1 MAETTLKPLLNE
13 ATVIGRLKEV
23 NLELGETQNG
33 KENIK
38 GNVIVLVKEKDK
50 KTGEIREHDIR
61 VRVYSNKYKKDGKEN
76 GLYKGYEKV
85 LNEYKSIAETGDKD
99 EADLVRV
106 NGSIELNEYIGQ
118 DGATHRHNNI
128 SGKFFH
134 RITPDKVKKERG
146 PIAKVKVQGVVT
158 GIKDITGED
167 GLPTGEKR
175 LEFYNVD
182 FYGKLQDNA
191 KPIIPIEAIIPEDI
205 AEKFEELYDVGDTG
219 QFTLKVN
226 NYAEEVD
233 EEELQEEVDG
243 FGDTEDLVDVKT
255 RFVNNLEVVGGSL
268 PFDNGREYDEEQIE
282 EAKQWRKKALDDLED
297 GYTPTATPKDDN
309 AFGEDSKEDSSK
321 DKSDDISDA
330 DMDDLDF

>member
-134 RITPDKVKKERG
+134 RITPDKVKRERG

-226 NYAEEVD
+226 NYAEEAD

-268 PFDNGREYDEEQIE
+268 PFDNGREYDESQIE
-282 EAKQWRKKALDDLED
+282 EAKQWRKKALDDLEAPYVPSD
-297 GYTPTATPKDDN
+297 VPNNN
-309 AFGEDSKEDSSK
+309 AFGENSKQEK
-321 DKSDDISDA
+321 DDEISE
-330 DMDDLDF
+330 DDLDSLDF